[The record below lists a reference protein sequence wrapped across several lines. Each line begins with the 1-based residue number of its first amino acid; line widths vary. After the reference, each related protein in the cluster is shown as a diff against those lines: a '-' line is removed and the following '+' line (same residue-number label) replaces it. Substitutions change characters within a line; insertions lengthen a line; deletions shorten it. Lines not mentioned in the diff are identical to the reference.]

1 MESKK
6 IISMGLLIIIIII
19 SLVFSMI
26 ITPLSKE
33 GLEIVRNP
41 TDDDLN
47 TMKNILD
54 DSTIVNFT
62 KIQKIYDIAKNY
74 PLLNAMYINL
84 SRDGIATIAKY
95 IKNAPI
101 KDRNGDNIDKNAV
114 DKKCIEYIKG
124 ILYKKSESS
133 EKFFAIKPYIR
144 KDFEE
149 IDTKTNNNYAFDIC
163 DKKLFTIYKNYEEIW
178 IDMLNGYVNQLNSD
192 SAKKNK
198 STSPIFGNIDLNP
211 QSVLQK

>member
-19 SLVFSMI
+19 SLVFSMM

-33 GLEIVRNP
+33 GLENVRNP
-41 TDDDLN
+41 TDNDLN
-47 TMKNILD
+47 TMTTILN
-54 DSTIVNFT
+54 DSATVNFT

-84 SRDGIATIAKY
+84 SRDGVATIAKY
-95 IKNAPI
+95 IKIAPI

-114 DKKCIEYIKG
+114 DKKRIEYIKG
-124 ILYKKSESS
+124 ILYNKSESS

-149 IDTKTNNNYAFDIC
+149 IDTKTNNNYVFDIC

-178 IDMLNGYVNQLNSD
+178 IEMLNGYVKQLNSD
-192 SAKKNK
+192 SAKNNK

-211 QSVLQK
+211 